1 MPNLFL
7 PADVVLQ
14 PLPGVTYRTIGGVL
28 DFYIF
33 VGDSPEHVVQLYTEV
48 NDYQRIYSY
57 CYTNNNNINNVF
69 K

>member
-1 MPNLFL
+1 MQTLFL

-33 VGDSPEHVVQLYTEV
+33 VGDAPEHVVQLYTEV
-48 NDYQRIYSY
+48 NNNKMIYSNY
-57 CYTNNNNINNVF
+57 HQ
-69 K
+69 